1 MNARFC
7 SLASAVALAWVA
19 PFAPFALTAAWAQ
32 AAPSSAPVFAASK
45 PMHIVAPSSPG
56 GILDQ
61 TSRLVAKSLSEVVK
75 QPVIVDNHPGAGGTI
90 GIQTMLRAEPDGH
103 TLVMGSLGPN
113 AANYT
118 LQDKLPYKPED
129 LAGVIN
135 VLAMPD
141 VVVVNPKLPIKTVD
155 ELKAHAASNAKGV
168 SMAVSTSG
176 SSGHLA
182 GALLNQ
188 RAGIKAVEVVYKGA
202 SPALQDLMAGQ
213 VDYMVDNLITALPL
227 IRSGKLRAIAV
238 TTRERAPELPD
249 TPTLIELGHK
259 DFNVSVW
266 LGLFVSSKTPPATVQ
281 ALNAALAQ
289 AFKDPNLQKTVA
301 AQGGQLV
308 GGSTQA
314 FEGFVRA
321 ERARW
326 AQVIKAGN
334 IKVD

>member
-1 MNARFC
+1 MKTRLC
-7 SLASAVALAWVA
+7 MLASAAMLAFSPLVAQAQ
-19 PFAPFALTAAWAQ
+19 AQ
-32 AAPSSAPVFAASK
+32 AAGAAHAFVATK

-61 TSRLVAKSLSEVVK
+61 TSRLVAKSLSDVVK
-75 QPVIVDNHPGAGGTI
+75 QPVIVDNHPGAGGTL
-90 GIQTMLRAEPDGH
+90 GIQAMLRAEPDGH

-129 LAGVIN
+129 LVGVIN

-155 ELKAHAASNAKGV
+155 ELKAYAASNPKGV

-249 TPTLIELGHK
+249 TPTLIDAGFK
-259 DFNVSVW
+259 DFDVSVW
-266 LGLFVSSKTPPATVQ
+266 LGLFVSHKTPPATVQ
-281 ALNAALAQ
+281 ALNAALNQ

-301 AQGGQLV
+301 AQGGKLV

-321 ERARW
+321 ERTRW

-334 IKVD
+334 IKAE

>member
-1 MNARFC
+1 MQRRHLLSIAAVCGAAALPWQVQAQDSANWPVKPVRMLVGSAPGGGTDAMAR
-7 SLASAVALAWVA
+7 AVA
-19 PFAPFALTAAWAQ
+19 
-32 AAPSSAPVFAASK
+32 
-45 PMHIVAPSSPG
+45 
-56 GILDQ
+56 D
-61 TSRLVAKSLSEVVK
+61 RLGPLLK
-75 QPVIVDNHPGAGGTI
+75 QPVIVENHAGAGGTI
-90 GIQTMLRAEPDGH
+90 GIQNMLRADPDGR

-129 LAGVIN
+129 LVGVIN

-155 ELKAHAASNAKGV
+155 ELKAYAASNPKGV

-249 TPTLIELGHK
+249 TPTLIDAGFK
-259 DFNVSVW
+259 DFDVSVW
-266 LGLFVSSKTPPATVQ
+266 LGLFVSHKTPPATVQ
-281 ALNAALAQ
+281 ALNAALNQ
-289 AFKDPNLQKTVA
+289 AFKDPHLQKTVA
-301 AQGGQLV
+301 AQGGKLV
-308 GGSTQA
+308 GGSTQT

-321 ERARW
+321 ERTRW

-334 IKVD
+334 IKAE

>member
-1 MNARFC
+1 MKTRLC
-7 SLASAVALAWVA
+7 MLASAAALA
-19 PFAPFALTAAWAQ
+19 FAPWAVQ
-32 AAPSSAPVFAASK
+32 AQSAGAAPAFVASK
-45 PMHIVAPSSPG
+45 AMHIVAPSSPG

-75 QPVIVDNHPGAGGTI
+75 QPVIVDNAPGAGGTI
-90 GIQTMLRAEPDGH
+90 GIQAMLRAEPDGH

-129 LAGVIN
+129 LVGVIN

-155 ELKAHAASNAKGV
+155 ELKAYAASNPKGV

-249 TPTLIELGHK
+249 TPTLIDAGFK
-259 DFNVSVW
+259 DFDVSVW
-266 LGLFVSSKTPPATVQ
+266 LGLFVSHKTPPATVQ
-281 ALNAALAQ
+281 ALNAALNQ
-289 AFKDPNLQKTVA
+289 AFKDPQLQKTVA
-301 AQGGQLV
+301 AQGGKLV

-321 ERARW
+321 ERTRW

-334 IKVD
+334 IKAE

>member
-1 MNARFC
+1 MYKPFW
-7 SLASAVALAWVA
+7 LAVSSAVLM
-19 PFAPFALTAAWAQ
+19 
-32 AAPSSAPVFAASK
+32 AAPLAAHSESAFQATKSLR
-45 PMHIVAPSSPG
+45 IVAPSSPG

-61 TSRLVAKSLSEVVK
+61 TSRLVAKALGDVVH
-75 QPVIVDNHPGAGGTI
+75 QTVIVENHAGAGGTL
-90 GIQTMLRAEPDGH
+90 GIQAMLRAEPDGH

-118 LQDKLPYKPED
+118 LQNKLPYKYED
-129 LAGVIN
+129 LTAVIH
-135 VLAMPD
+135 VLSMPD
-141 VVVVNPKLPIKTVD
+141 VVVVNPKLPVKNVA
-155 ELKAHAASNAKGV
+155 ELKAHAAGNPKGV

-188 RAGIKAVEVVYKGA
+188 RAGINAVEVVYKGA

-238 TTRERAPELPD
+238 TTRERSAELPD
-249 TPTLIELGHK
+249 TPTLVEAGFK
-259 DFNVSVW
+259 DFDVTVW

-281 ALNAALAQ
+281 ALNAALNTAL
-289 AFKDPNLQKTVA
+289 KDPSVQKTIA
-301 AQGGQLV
+301 AQGGQAV
-308 GGSTQA
+308 GGSTQS
-314 FEGFVRA
+314 FETFVRN
-321 ERARW
+321 EKARW

-334 IKVD
+334 IKAN